1 MMQEVARAPMD
12 EIKQAFDKYH
22 IERDKFLE
30 SDINAKQGT
39 CIAIQHSKTSIIY
52 LMIRNFWQLFIILSF
67 VTFILSFTIKH
78 YLFCKL
84 MVESASYS
92 LSDVINLMY
101 NYFTFKYIN

>member
-39 CIAIQHSKTSIIY
+39 CIAIHAFKNFYNLLDDQEFLAAFHNIVNHSS
-52 LMIRNFWQLFIILSF
+52 LLF
-67 VTFILSFTIKH
+67 
-78 YLFCKL
+78 
-84 MVESASYS
+84 
-92 LSDVINLMY
+92 
-101 NYFTFKYIN
+101 